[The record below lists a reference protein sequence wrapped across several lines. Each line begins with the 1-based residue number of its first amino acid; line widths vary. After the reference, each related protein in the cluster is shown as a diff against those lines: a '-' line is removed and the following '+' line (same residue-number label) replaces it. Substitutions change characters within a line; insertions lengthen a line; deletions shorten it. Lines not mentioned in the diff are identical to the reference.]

1 MLVSI
6 WRNYSY
12 VILLMGLAVIM
23 GSVALMKVGPGDAYH
38 EVTVQEGDS
47 LWTIAEELS
56 EDHNM
61 STKDLVEWVSE
72 KNNLASDI
80 IKPGD
85 SLIIPVEKSLHIKNR
100 SYELASGK
108 E

>member
-6 WRNYSY
+6 WKNYSY

-23 GSVALMKVGPGDAYH
+23 GSVALMKVGTGESYQT
-38 EVTVQEGDS
+38 VTVQEGDS
-47 LWTIAEELS
+47 LWTIADELS
-56 EDHNM
+56 EEHNM
-61 STKDLVEWVSE
+61 STQELVKWVSK
-72 KNNLASDI
+72 KNNLSTDI
-80 IKPGD
+80 IKPGET
-85 SLIIPVEKSLHIKNR
+85 LVIPMEKSLLRNYG